1 MSHKIILREM
11 NWTHET
17 TTTLEIPKMHRKKH
31 AGPPLPEDPAERI
44 DQVRAFMHDLAELY
58 DHEHYDVYDSI
69 FFVRVGDIMKDTH
82 FDEQTYAIRDL
93 GRAILDTRSTSVKQY
108 ISFFKSILAYLDT
121 IHQ

>member
-1 MSHKIILREM
+1 M
-11 NWTHET
+11 
-17 TTTLEIPKMHRKKH
+17 
-31 AGPPLPEDPAERI
+31 PEDPAERI
-44 DQVRAFMHDLAELY
+44 DQARAFMHDLAELY

-82 FDEQTYAIRDL
+82 FDEQTHAIHDL

-108 ISFFKSILAYLDT
+108 ISFFKAILAYLDT